1 MVRIYVRIIPT
12 KTEVKKDDRN
22 TVTERNDS
30 HRKTI
35 VLLKRNVNFL
45 LTGTVSAK
53 QLCHKVVRL
62 QRATVL
68 QRKRARLPI
77 LETFSCSA

>member
-22 TVTERNDS
+22 TVTEWDNS

-35 VLLKRNVNFL
+35 VLLKQNVNFL
-45 LTGTVSAK
+45 LTGTV
-53 QLCHKVVRL
+53 QLQTWDL
-62 QRATVL
+62 
-68 QRKRARLPI
+68 
-77 LETFSCSA
+77 